1 MKKMKIYHILIWV
14 ILLILVIVLSN
25 SITNNIYCGKENK
38 FDNNLLSIMIETGEA
53 SGQYEKSNNSLWPTG
68 DYVFNAELSRCENG
82 STLNWIDA
90 KKAVEY
96 SGNLSDKCYIY
107 FDYVP
112 PVKLTNYITSKY
124 TGTQGENG
132 IYYHESNLTNGAGDN
147 SYRFAGGDYQLTL
160 KATSA
165 GLKTV
170 ITSVKTASDGVINFY
185 CNGTKQYVGFTCT
198 STYTRYYSLQYDTS
212 NTQYQSYK
220 EALAKAVADGY
231 LTQNNIKNFV
241 CFGTN
246 ESPCP
251 TENLYRIIGVIDNK
265 IKLIKYDYATS
276 ALLGSNGDFSKESDY
291 KRARYYKGEQTIS
304 YLYHWNY
311 NNDTTANNGKGSIN
325 WNTSLLNKI
334 NLNNNMLNNI
344 GESWA
349 NKIATTNW
357 IVGGNTWEN
366 INSKTAKEVY
376 NNEIVNY
383 SSVLSPTTYLAKIGL
398 IYLSD
403 YKYATK
409 PEAWSE
415 TTVTIANRPWIYM
428 GALYEYSITPN
439 VQYNSIFNLDFVNLD
454 PNAPASVRPVF
465 SLLSSITYK
474 SGNGTKDNP
483 IFIN

>member
-1 MKKMKIYHILIWV
+1 MKDSNGKTSSVFTTSIATTNPTIADFCKNGDTLATCVKNFGNQGPEMSKIYIH
-14 ILLILVIVLSN
+14 N
-25 SITNNIYCGKENK
+25 S
-38 FDNNLLSIMIETGEA
+38 
-53 SGQYEKSNNSLWPTG
+53 Q
-68 DYVFNAELSRCENG
+68 
-82 STLNWIDA
+82 
-90 KKAVEY
+90 
-96 SGNLSDKCYIY
+96 
-107 FDYVP
+107 
-112 PVKLTNYITSKY
+112 
-124 TGTQGENG
+124 
-132 IYYHESNLTNGAGDN
+132 LTNGAGDN
-147 SYRFAGGDYQLTL
+147 SYRYAGGFEE
-160 KATSA
+160 
-165 GLKTV
+165 V
-170 ITSVKTASDGVINFY
+170 N
-185 CNGTKQYVGFTCT
+185 
-198 STYTRYYSLQYDTS
+198 
-212 NTQYQSYK
+212 
-220 EALAKAVADGY
+220 
-231 LTQNNIKNFV
+231 NFV
-241 CFGTN
+241 CFGNSDNKCEN
-246 ESPCP
+246 EK
-251 TENLYRIIGVIDNK
+251 LYRIIGVFDDK
-265 IKLIKYDYATS
+265 VKLIKYDYATS

-403 YKYATK
+403 YKYATI